1 MECVINMRGYS
12 KEYDADIIEKL
23 NNYQLDYE
31 DKIFLNSIKTMLKK
45 HCALVVIDDIYKLYK
60 LEFSTHDIAK
70 IYDKSLRA
78 IQQLFKKIG
87 LNRSRKEA
95 QRIAVNNRD
104 YVKIR
109 KTFKK
114 TMKDRFVEN
123 QLFGTNIEQV
133 ARAELMCE
141 LNDILDAEIIVG
153 MNTMLYCGE
162 IDIPIIII
170 KNNITH
176 KYGVEIDGLLWHD
189 EKQDINNKVK
199 ISKFEEIGYK
209 IHKIR
214 TKSYSNNSNEIV
226 NYNELRKE
234 ILKVCKSIKDDL
246 IAC

>member
-1 MECVINMRGYS
+1 MREYS
-12 KEYDADIIEKL
+12 KEYDIEIIEKL
-23 NNYQLDYE
+23 NKCQLDNE
-31 DKIFLNSIKTMLKK
+31 DNIFLDSIKEILQK
-45 HCALVVIDDIYKLYK
+45 HCALPVIDDIYKLYK
-60 LEFSTHDIAK
+60 LEFSTHEIAR
-70 IYDKSLRA
+70 IYDKTPRA

-95 QRIAVNNRD
+95 QKIAAKNRD
-104 YVKIR
+104 YVEIR

-133 ARAELMCE
+133 VRAELMCE
-141 LNDILDAEIIVG
+141 LNDILNAEVIIG

-189 EKQDINNKVK
+189 KKQDINDKIK

-209 IHKIR
+209 VHKIR
-214 TKSYSNNSNEIV
+214 TKSYSNNNNKIV
-226 NYNELRKE
+226 NYNELRAE
-234 ILKVCKSIKDDL
+234 ILKVCKAIKSDL
-246 IAC
+246 VAC